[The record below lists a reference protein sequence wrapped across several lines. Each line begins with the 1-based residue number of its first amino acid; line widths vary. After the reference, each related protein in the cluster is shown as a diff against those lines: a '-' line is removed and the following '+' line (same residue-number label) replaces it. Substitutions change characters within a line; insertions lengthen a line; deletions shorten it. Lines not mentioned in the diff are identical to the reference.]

1 MRWSMVK
8 QEKSKVWILFGA
20 ALILSCFPLFTADI
34 KDAHDISFHI
44 NRIIGLCEAVR
55 DGQFPA
61 LIQPDLNN
69 GYGYAALAL
78 YPGLFLYIPAVMVL
92 LGMPAVFA
100 YKIFLVFINAG
111 TFLIMYGSMRTL
123 SCGRKNSAL
132 CSFIYTLSVYRLGC
146 IFIRGALGEVL
157 GMCFFPLIVA
167 GGYELL
173 SGDRKRW
180 PLLVIGAT
188 GILQSH
194 IISTFLALCVGI
206 VMIWMY
212 RRNVV
217 REKRWKE
224 LLLFCACTFILN
236 LWFLVPFLDFYRQ
249 PLNLN
254 IQGSGKGIYYLNTI
268 IPAQL
273 FNLLGDNFG
282 IAYTPEHGILGEMS
296 MTPGMSVFLGLALLT
311 SFIAARMNSENSRFI
326 GRCWCTALALLL
338 LSTSILPWEKLQNI
352 GIINKAAGW
361 IQFPMRLLGPASV
374 LILTGTALVLES
386 WEVLSVKVRRAVSY
400 ALIISALIPAIMIGI
415 KVFRQNTFMNALEA
429 VPQVNAMGLGK
440 EYLMQGTDDA
450 LLYQE
455 GISADRSVVT
465 IENYHKTGTH
475 ITFSYVNEGENQRAE
490 LPLLWYPGYTVKD
503 ENGEVL
509 KTAAGENNVLCVLL
523 KDYSEGAVRVKY
535 GGKTAYRLAAFGS
548 AAGAL
553 VMTVWWIGRKK
564 RKASDETD

>member
-1 MRWSMVK
+1 MVK

-55 DGQFPA
+55 NGQFPA

-123 SCGRKNSAL
+123 ACGRKNSAL

-173 SGDRKRW
+173 SGNRKRW
-180 PLLVIGAT
+180 PLLVIGVN

-217 REKRWKE
+217 KEKRWKE

-311 SFIAARMNSENSRFI
+311 AFIAARPKSENNRFI

-352 GIINKAAGW
+352 
-361 IQFPMRLLGPASV
+361 
-374 LILTGTALVLES
+374 
-386 WEVLSVKVRRAVSY
+386 
-400 ALIISALIPAIMIGI
+400 
-415 KVFRQNTFMNALEA
+415 
-429 VPQVNAMGLGK
+429 
-440 EYLMQGTDDA
+440 
-450 LLYQE
+450 
-455 GISADRSVVT
+455 
-465 IENYHKTGTH
+465 
-475 ITFSYVNEGENQRAE
+475 
-490 LPLLWYPGYTVKD
+490 
-503 ENGEVL
+503 
-509 KTAAGENNVLCVLL
+509 
-523 KDYSEGAVRVKY
+523 
-535 GGKTAYRLAAFGS
+535 
-548 AAGAL
+548 
-553 VMTVWWIGRKK
+553 
-564 RKASDETD
+564 